1 MLPQII
7 IASVCILI
15 TLYGLSKRNR
25 VFFNL
30 GYFLFG
36 VIVVASEF
44 NFFAQNQAPIHLAT
58 AFLWLIQIS
67 LAIPNKLSYDG
78 SRLAKSAA
86 VKIYVCLSLIN
97 LFGIYIV
104 RVNDEVPDIAQYF
117 HIILAVLPL
126 VPIYLVLSD
135 KIAITKE

>member
-7 IASVCILI
+7 IASVCVLI
-15 TLYGLSKRNR
+15 SLYGLLKRNR

-36 VIVVASEF
+36 LVVVASEF
-44 NFFAQNQAPIHLAT
+44 SFFAKDPAPIHLAA
-58 AFLWLIQIS
+58 AFMWLIQIS
-67 LAIPNKLSYDG
+67 LAIPNKLPYDG
-78 SRLAKSAA
+78 SKVAKSAA

-104 RVNDEVPDIAQYF
+104 RVSNVPDVAQYF

-126 VPIYLVLSD
+126 VPIYLVLND
-135 KIAITKE
+135 KIEITQE

>member
-7 IASVCILI
+7 IASVCVLT
-15 TLYGLSKRNR
+15 TLYGLIKRNR

-36 VIVVASEF
+36 LVVVASEF
-44 NFFAQNQAPIHLAT
+44 SFFAQNHAPIHLAT
-58 AFLWLIQIS
+58 AVLWLVQIS
-67 LAIPNKLSYDG
+67 LAIPNKIAYDG
-78 SRLAKSAA
+78 SKLAKAAA

-104 RVNDEVPDIAQYF
+104 RVTDVPDVAQYF
-117 HIILAVLPL
+117 HIILAILPIIT
-126 VPIYLVLSD
+126 IYLVLND
-135 KIAITKE
+135 KIEITKE

>member
-7 IASVCILI
+7 IASICVLI
-15 TLYGLSKRNR
+15 SLYGMLKKNR

-36 VIVVASEF
+36 LVVVASEF
-44 NFFAQNQAPIHLAT
+44 SFFAKDPAPIHLAT
-58 AFLWLIQIS
+58 AFMWLIQIS
-67 LAIPNKLSYDG
+67 LAIPNKLPYDG
-78 SRLAKSAA
+78 SKVAKSAA

-104 RVNDEVPDIAQYF
+104 RVRVMF
-117 HIILAVLPL
+117 LMLPNT
-126 VPIYLVLSD
+126 S
-135 KIAITKE
+135 T

>member
-7 IASVCILI
+7 IASGCVLI
-15 TLYGLSKRNR
+15 SLYGLLKRNR

-36 VIVVASEF
+36 LVVVASEF
-44 NFFAQNQAPIHLAT
+44 SFFAKDPAPIHLAA
-58 AFLWLIQIS
+58 AFMWLIQIS
-67 LAIPNKLSYDG
+67 LAIPNKLPYDG
-78 SRLAKSAA
+78 SKVAKSAA

-104 RVNDEVPDIAQYF
+104 RVSDVPDVAQYF

-126 VPIYLVLSD
+126 VPIYLVLND
-135 KIAITKE
+135 KIEITQE

>member
-1 MLPQII
+1 MLQQII
-7 IASVCILI
+7 IASVCVLI
-15 TLYGLSKRNR
+15 SLYGLLKRNR

-36 VIVVASEF
+36 LVVVASEF
-44 NFFAQNQAPIHLAT
+44 SFFAKDPAPIHLAA
-58 AFLWLIQIS
+58 AFMWLIQIS
-67 LAIPNKLSYDG
+67 LAIPNKLPYDG
-78 SRLAKSAA
+78 SKVAKSAA

-104 RVNDEVPDIAQYF
+104 RVSDVPDVAQYF

-126 VPIYLVLSD
+126 VPIYLVLND
-135 KIAITKE
+135 KIEITKE

>member
-7 IASVCILI
+7 IASVCVLI
-15 TLYGLSKRNR
+15 SLYGLLTRNR

-36 VIVVASEF
+36 LVVVASEF
-44 NFFAQNQAPIHLAT
+44 SFFAQNQAPIHLA
-58 AFLWLIQIS
+58 AAVLWLIQIS
-67 LAIPNKLSYDG
+67 LAIPNKLPYDG
-78 SRLAKSAA
+78 GKIAKSAA

-104 RVNDEVPDIAQYF
+104 RVTDVPDVAQYF
-117 HIILAVLPL
+117 HIVLAVLPL
-126 VPIYLVLSD
+126 VPIYLVLND
-135 KIAITKE
+135 KIEITEE

>member
-7 IASVCILI
+7 IASVCVLI
-15 TLYGLSKRNR
+15 SLYGLLKRNR

-36 VIVVASEF
+36 LIVVASEF
-44 NFFAQNQAPIHLAT
+44 SFFAESQAPIHLAT

-67 LAIPNKLSYDG
+67 LAIPNKLPYDG
-78 SRLAKSAA
+78 SKLAKSAA

-97 LFGIYIV
+97 LYGIYIV
-104 RVNDEVPDIAQYF
+104 MVTDVPDVAQYF

-126 VPIYLVLSD
+126 VPIYLVLND
-135 KIAITKE
+135 KIEITKE

>member
-7 IASVCILI
+7 IASVCVLIL
-15 TLYGLSKRNR
+15 LYGLLKRNR

-36 VIVVASEF
+36 LVVVASEF
-44 NFFAQNQAPIHLAT
+44 SFFAKDPAPIHLAA
-58 AFLWLIQIS
+58 AFMWLIQIS
-67 LAIPNKLSYDG
+67 LAIPNKLPYDG
-78 SRLAKSAA
+78 SKLAKSAA

-104 RVNDEVPDIAQYF
+104 RVSDVPDVAQYF

-126 VPIYLVLSD
+126 VPIYLVLND
-135 KIAITKE
+135 KIEITQE

>member
-15 TLYGLSKRNR
+15 TLYGLLKRNR

-36 VIVVASEF
+36 IIVVASEF

-67 LAIPNKLSYDG
+67 LAIPNKLLYDG

-126 VPIYLVLSD
+126 VPIYLVLND
-135 KIAITKE
+135 KIEITKE

>member
-7 IASVCILI
+7 IASVCVLI
-15 TLYGLSKRNR
+15 SLYGLLKRNR

-36 VIVVASEF
+36 LVVVASEF
-44 NFFAQNQAPIHLAT
+44 SFFAKDPAPIHLAA
-58 AFLWLIQIS
+58 AFMWLIQIS
-67 LAIPNKLSYDG
+67 LAIPNKLPYDG
-78 SRLAKSAA
+78 SKVAKSAA

-104 RVNDEVPDIAQYF
+104 RVSDVPDVAQYF
-117 HIILAVLPL
+117 HIILAILPL
-126 VPIYLVLSD
+126 VPIYLVLTD
-135 KIAITKE
+135 KIEITQK

>member
-7 IASVCILI
+7 IASICVLI
-15 TLYGLSKRNR
+15 SLYGLLKRNR

-36 VIVVASEF
+36 LIVVASEF
-44 NFFAQNQAPIHLAT
+44 SFFAESQAPIHLAT

-67 LAIPNKLSYDG
+67 LAIPNKLPYDG
-78 SRLAKSAA
+78 SKLAKSAA

-97 LFGIYIV
+97 LYGIYIV
-104 RVNDEVPDIAQYF
+104 RVTDVPDVAQYF

-126 VPIYLVLSD
+126 VPIYLVLND
-135 KIAITKE
+135 KIEITKE

>member
-7 IASVCILI
+7 IASVCVLI
-15 TLYGLSKRNR
+15 SLYGLLKRNR

-36 VIVVASEF
+36 LVVVASEF
-44 NFFAQNQAPIHLAT
+44 SFFAKDPAPIHLAA
-58 AFLWLIQIS
+58 AFMWLIQIS
-67 LAIPNKLSYDG
+67 LAIPNKLTYDG
-78 SRLAKSAA
+78 SKVAKSAA

-104 RVNDEVPDIAQYF
+104 RVSDVPDVAQYF

-126 VPIYLVLSD
+126 VPIYLVLND
-135 KIAITKE
+135 KIEITQE

>member
-7 IASVCILI
+7 IASVCVLI
-15 TLYGLSKRNR
+15 SLYGLLKRNR

-36 VIVVASEF
+36 LVVVASEF
-44 NFFAQNQAPIHLAT
+44 SFFAKDPAPIHLAA
-58 AFLWLIQIS
+58 AFMWLIQIS
-67 LAIPNKLSYDG
+67 LAIPNKLPYDG
-78 SRLAKSAA
+78 SKVAKSAA

-104 RVNDEVPDIAQYF
+104 RVSDVPNVAQYF
-117 HIILAVLPL
+117 HIILAVIPL
-126 VPIYLVLSD
+126 VPIYLVLND
-135 KIAITKE
+135 KIEITQE

>member
-67 LAIPNKLSYDG
+67 LAIPNKLPYDG
-78 SRLAKSAA
+78 SKLAKSAA

>member
-7 IASVCILI
+7 IASVCVLI
-15 TLYGLSKRNR
+15 SLYGLLKRNR

-36 VIVVASEF
+36 LVVVASEF
-44 NFFAQNQAPIHLAT
+44 SFFAKDPAPIHLAD
-58 AFLWLIQIS
+58 AFMWLIQIS
-67 LAIPNKLSYDG
+67 LAIPNKLPYDG
-78 SRLAKSAA
+78 SKVTKSAA

-104 RVNDEVPDIAQYF
+104 RVSDVPDVAQYF

-126 VPIYLVLSD
+126 VPIYLVLND
-135 KIAITKE
+135 KIEITQE

>member
-15 TLYGLSKRNR
+15 TLYGLLKRNR

-67 LAIPNKLSYDG
+67 LAIPNKLPYDG

>member
-7 IASVCILI
+7 IASVCVLI
-15 TLYGLSKRNR
+15 SLYGLLKRNR

-30 GYFLFG
+30 GYLLFG
-36 VIVVASEF
+36 LVVVASEF
-44 NFFAQNQAPIHLAT
+44 SFFAKDPAPIHLAA
-58 AFLWLIQIS
+58 AFMWLIQIS
-67 LAIPNKLSYDG
+67 LAIPNKLPYDG
-78 SRLAKSAA
+78 SKVAKSAA

-104 RVNDEVPDIAQYF
+104 RVSDVPDVAQYF

-126 VPIYLVLSD
+126 VPIYLVLND
-135 KIAITKE
+135 KIEITQE

>member
-7 IASVCILI
+7 IASVCVLI
-15 TLYGLSKRNR
+15 SLYGMLKKNR

-36 VIVVASEF
+36 LVVVASEF
-44 NFFAQNQAPIHLAT
+44 SFFAKDPAPIHLAA
-58 AFLWLIQIS
+58 AFMWLIQIS
-67 LAIPNKLSYDG
+67 LAIPNKLPYDG
-78 SRLAKSAA
+78 SKVAKSAA

-104 RVNDEVPDIAQYF
+104 RVSDVPDVAQYF
-117 HIILAVLPL
+117 HIILAILPL
-126 VPIYLVLSD
+126 VVIYLVLND
-135 KIAITKE
+135 KIEITQE

>member
-7 IASVCILI
+7 IASVCVLI
-15 TLYGLSKRNR
+15 SLYGMLKRNR

-36 VIVVASEF
+36 LVVVASEF
-44 NFFAQNQAPIHLAT
+44 SFFAKDPAPIHLAA
-58 AFLWLIQIS
+58 AFMWLIQIS
-67 LAIPNKLSYDG
+67 LAIPNKLPYDG
-78 SRLAKSAA
+78 SKVAKSAA

-104 RVNDEVPDIAQYF
+104 RVSVVPDVAQYF
-117 HIILAVLPL
+117 HIILAILPL
-126 VPIYLVLSD
+126 VPIYLVLND
-135 KIAITKE
+135 KIEITQE

>member
-1 MLPQII
+1 MLLQII
-7 IASVCILI
+7 IASGCVLI
-15 TLYGLSKRNR
+15 SLYGLAKRNR

-36 VIVVASEF
+36 LIVVASEF
-44 NFFAQNQAPIHLAT
+44 SFFAESQAPIHLAT

-67 LAIPNKLSYDG
+67 LAIPNKLPYDG
-78 SRLAKSAA
+78 SKLAKSAA

-97 LFGIYIV
+97 LYGIYIV
-104 RVNDEVPDIAQYF
+104 RVTDVPDVAQYF

-126 VPIYLVLSD
+126 VPIYLVLND
-135 KIAITKE
+135 KIEITKE

>member
-7 IASVCILI
+7 IASVCVLI
-15 TLYGLSKRNR
+15 SLYGLLKRNR

-36 VIVVASEF
+36 LVVVASEF
-44 NFFAQNQAPIHLAT
+44 SFFAKDPAPIHLAA
-58 AFLWLIQIS
+58 AFMWLIQIS
-67 LAIPNKLSYDG
+67 LAIPNKLPYDG
-78 SRLAKSAA
+78 SKVAKSAA

-104 RVNDEVPDIAQYF
+104 RVSDVPNVAQYF

-126 VPIYLVLSD
+126 VPIYLVLND
-135 KIAITKE
+135 KIEITQE

>member
-7 IASVCILI
+7 IASICVLI
-15 TLYGLSKRNR
+15 SLYGLLKRNR

-36 VIVVASEF
+36 LIVVASEF
-44 NFFAQNQAPIHLAT
+44 SFFAESQAPIHLAT

-67 LAIPNKLSYDG
+67 LAIPNKLPYDG
-78 SRLAKSAA
+78 SKLAKSAA

-97 LFGIYIV
+97 LYGIYIV
-104 RVNDEVPDIAQYF
+104 RVTDVPDVAQYF
-117 HIILAVLPL
+117 HIILTVLPL
-126 VPIYLVLSD
+126 VPIYLVLND
-135 KIAITKE
+135 KIEITKE

>member
-7 IASVCILI
+7 IASVCVLI
-15 TLYGLSKRNR
+15 SLYGLLKRNR

-36 VIVVASEF
+36 LVVVASEF
-44 NFFAQNQAPIHLAT
+44 SFFAKDPAPIHLAA
-58 AFLWLIQIS
+58 AFMWLIQIS
-67 LAIPNKLSYDG
+67 LAIPNKLPYDG
-78 SRLAKSAA
+78 SKVAKSAA

-104 RVNDEVPDIAQYF
+104 RVSDVPNVAQYF

-126 VPIYLVLSD
+126 VPIYLVLND
-135 KIAITKE
+135 KIEITQK

>member
-7 IASVCILI
+7 IASVCVLI
-15 TLYGLSKRNR
+15 SLYGLLKRNR

-36 VIVVASEF
+36 LVVVASEF
-44 NFFAQNQAPIHLAT
+44 SFFAKDPAPIHLAA
-58 AFLWLIQIS
+58 AFMWLIQIS
-67 LAIPNKLSYDG
+67 LAIHNKLPYDG
-78 SRLAKSAA
+78 SKVAKSAA

-104 RVNDEVPDIAQYF
+104 RVSDVPDVAQYF

-126 VPIYLVLSD
+126 VPIYLVLND
-135 KIAITKE
+135 KIEITQE